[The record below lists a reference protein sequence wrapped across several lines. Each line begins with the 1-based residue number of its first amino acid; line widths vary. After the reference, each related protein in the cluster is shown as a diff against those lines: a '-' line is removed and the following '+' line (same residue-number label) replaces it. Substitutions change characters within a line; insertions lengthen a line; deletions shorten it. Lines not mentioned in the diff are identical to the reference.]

1 VRAYATGRETHLVL
15 SPYHYRLRSS
25 IHVTPVSYETFCGDS
40 LYMKS
45 TVRTALHLLIVFA
58 PNTPNIQPI
67 LLLKENFPYRP
78 GLLPKLPQRIPPLY
92 RHHFRASTNIRSGWS
107 APLPHRKPFGV
118 QESGTFLPEPCFRK
132 PTPFPGFDRY
142 GQQYVCRHLMA
153 SFAAALTGYCR
164 QYRVH
169 TYGMCK
175 QYSPP
180 TRQWPI

>member
-1 VRAYATGRETHLVL
+1 MPV
-15 SPYHYRLRSS
+15 S
-25 IHVTPVSYETFCGDS
+25 PVSYETFCGDGVC
-40 LYMKS
+40 MMDNGCI
-45 TVRTALHLLIVFA
+45 VLHLPNAIA
-58 PNTPNIQPI
+58 PNTPTIQPI
-67 LLLKENFPYRP
+67 LMLKEFSPYRP

-169 TYGMCK
+169 PPPSQHRIAQPK
-175 QYSPP
+175 LSPLP
-180 TRQWPI
+180 KNHRNIPHVEAILATDVDNIWPV